1 MNVEHIGL
9 YASDSGALAAW
20 YRDVLEL
27 RVVSRIEKPGRPPI
41 VFLQGVSGAILE
53 ILPTQAAAGDR
64 EVDRPGFT
72 HLGLPV
78 ANLDTE
84 KARLEKQ
91 GVEVWGVRSTSNG
104 WTIGYLRDPEGNILE
119 LIQR

>member
-1 MNVEHIGL
+1 
-9 YASDSGALAAW
+9 
-20 YRDVLEL
+20 
-27 RVVSRIEKPGRPPI
+27 
-41 VFLQGVSGAILE
+41 
-53 ILPTQAAAGDR
+53 
-64 EVDRPGFT
+64 
-72 HLGLPV
+72 V